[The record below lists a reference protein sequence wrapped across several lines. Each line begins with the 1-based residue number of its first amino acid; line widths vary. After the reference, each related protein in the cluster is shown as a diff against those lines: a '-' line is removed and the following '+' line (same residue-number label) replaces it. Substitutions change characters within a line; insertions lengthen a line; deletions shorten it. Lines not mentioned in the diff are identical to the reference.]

1 MNGQKLLNL
10 NKLASKCLIGNYSTK
25 TINSLNIFDRK
36 VKKIQRNRI
45 ASDPSNTDYDYLK
58 SEVGY
63 RVVDRIFDIKRS
75 FNTILDLGCQK
86 GYVSRHLNKVNIS
99 FIQNCS
105 NFYKIVLKKDSAK
118 KIFMLEMSDELL
130 VNHFEY
136 FKINLIKSEFF
147 NIINK
152 MYSLMITFFKSLK

>member
-86 GYVSRHLNKVNIS
+86 GYVSRHLSKVNIS
-99 FIQNCS
+99 FIKNCS
-105 NFYKIVLKKDSAK
+105 NFL
-118 KIFMLEMSDELL
+118 
-130 VNHFEY
+130 
-136 FKINLIKSEFF
+136 
-147 NIINK
+147 
-152 MYSLMITFFKSLK
+152 